1 MTNGGKYFSLMIGA
15 SLAALAAPAWADAA
29 AASAAD
35 DQAPQAPAARAER
48 LNPTGRTI
56 VLTVPA
62 KDGPAYLGDVPLTI
76 GADDTLTFPTDR
88 TLQVLEPVLSGDVM
102 TALRANLAGKAS
114 IGPGDLSS
122 VGINVTYDPQTL
134 ELRFDIPVEKRAS
147 RSYSV
152 SALDQQ
158 SVGSFVRPADFSA
171 YLNVRG
177 SVDLYEEGPNSGFAA
192 PVFLLNGAV
201 RMGGPVIE
209 TDAIWSPGNTGADF
223 QRLGSRLVYD
233 DIPDLMR
240 FTVGDLDTQGR
251 GFQSAP
257 DIAGISIFRSYSVL
271 NPQQIIRPRG
281 DRTFTLSRNSTVE
294 VLVNGQQVRRLQ
306 LGPGNYNLRDFPF
319 AQGGNDIRLNVLD
332 DTGRSEVLR
341 FNLFLDQT
349 QLAKGLSEFGFY
361 AGVKAPLGVHGPVY
375 SNDWAASG
383 FYRRGI
389 SDRVTLGAN
398 FQADDQIQ
406 MGGVEAVFGTDFG
419 TIGTQAAFSHT
430 KGYGDGFA
438 LQATFQRLLQHA
450 NGTSDSFNLFAEH
463 RSRRFA
469 PITFLLADNQ
479 YEYELGGGYTHAFSS
494 EFYMGANARFSK
506 GRTTLGLPPLPLPQ
520 ILGPI
525 RRPDVHN
532 YSLTGG
538 WRISPSASLT
548 AEARY
553 AEDSGGHEFSGFL
566 TLTVR
571 VGRNTSVR
579 GEYDTRGNRAR
590 LSYQTLHGSGV
601 GSYNITGDVERSD
614 FGANVSLNANYFG
627 NRAELGLSHFG
638 SFTNDLG
645 QSTGQRTSFRFGTS
659 FAVADGAAS
668 IGRPIYDSFAI
679 VKPHPS
685 LKVDSVIVDPSSYGY
700 TASTGALKVATMP
713 SLSSYSERV
722 ITIDV
727 DGAKP
732 GVDVG
737 QGSFKV
743 FPGYRS
749 GYVLEVG
756 SDYQITALGTM
767 IDIDGQPVSLV
778 SGKATE
784 LAHPER
790 PAVTLFTNRQG
801 RFGATGLAPGQWR
814 LEMLDSKNSTYVI
827 TIPADADGVVR
838 LGDITPVKDR

>member
-1 MTNGGKYFSLMIGA
+1 MGHGGRHFSLMLGA
-15 SLAALAAPAWADAA
+15 SLAALASPALAGTAGG
-29 AASAAD
+29 SAD

-62 KDGPAYLGDVPLTI
+62 KDGAAYLGDVPLTI
-76 GADDTLTFPTDR
+76 TTDDALSFPTDR
-88 TLQVLEPVLSGDVM
+88 TLQVLEPILAPDVM
-102 TALRANLAGKAS
+102 TALRANLAGKGT
-114 IGPGDLSS
+114 IGPQDLSS
-122 VGINVTYDPQTL
+122 VGIIVNYDPRTL
-134 ELRFDIPVEKRAS
+134 ELRFEIPVEKRAS

-152 SALDQQ
+152 SALDAQ
-158 SVGSFVRPADFSA
+158 SVGTFVRPADVSA

-177 SVDLYEEGPNSGFAA
+177 SVDLYEDGPQSGFAA
-192 PVFLLNGAV
+192 PVFLLNAAI
-201 RMGGPVIE
+201 RLKGPVFE
-209 TDAIWSPGNTGADF
+209 TDAIWSPGNDGVDF
-223 QRLGSRLVYD
+223 QRLGSRYVYD
-233 DIPDLMR
+233 DTSKLIR
-240 FTVGDLDTQGR
+240 FTLGDLDTQGR

-281 DRTFTLSRNSTVE
+281 DRTFTLSRNSVVE

-349 QLAKGLSEFGFY
+349 QLGKGLSEFGFY
-361 AGVKAPLGVHGPVY
+361 AGVKAPLGLHGPVY
-375 SNDWAASG
+375 SDQWAATG

-389 SDRVTLGAN
+389 SDQVTLGAN

-406 MGGVEAVFGTDFG
+406 MAGLEAVFGTQFG

-430 KGYGDGFA
+430 VGYGDGFA
-438 LQATFQRLLQHA
+438 LQATFQRLLQHSD
-450 NGTSDSFNLFAEH
+450 GTSDSFNLFAEH

-479 YEYELGGGYTHAFSS
+479 YEYELGGGYTHAFNSN
-494 EFYMGANARFSK
+494 FYMGANARFSK
-506 GRTTLGLPPLPLPQ
+506 GRSTN
-520 ILGPI
+520 
-525 RRPDVHN
+525 RDVHN
-532 YSLTGG
+532 YSLAGG
-538 WRISPSASLT
+538 YRISPTASLT

-553 AEDSGGHEFSGFL
+553 TEDANGHEFSGFV

-571 VGRNTSVR
+571 LGRNSSLR
-579 GEYDTRGNRAR
+579 GEYDTRDNRTR
-590 LSYQTLHGSGV
+590 VSYQTLHGSGV
-601 GSYNITGDVERSD
+601 GSYNVTADVERSD
-614 FGANVSLNANYFG
+614 FGSNVSLNASYFG

-638 SFTNDLG
+638 SFTDGFG

-659 FAVADGAAS
+659 FAVADGVTS
-668 IGRPIYDSFAI
+668 IGRPIYDSFAV

-700 TASTGALKVATMP
+700 TASTGALGVATMP

-722 ITIDV
+722 ITVDV

-737 QGSFKV
+737 QGSFKL
-743 FPGYRS
+743 FPPYRS

-756 SDYQITALGTM
+756 SDYHLTALGTM
-767 IDIDGQPVSLV
+767 LDVDGQPVSLV

-814 LEMLDSKNSTYVI
+814 LEMLDTKNSVYVI

-838 LGDITPVKDR
+838 LGDITPVKER

>member
-1 MTNGGKYFSLMIGA
+1 MIHGGKHFSLMLGA
-15 SLAALAAPAWADAA
+15 SFAALAAPAWAGTTGG
-29 AASAAD
+29 AAS
-35 DQAPQAPAARAER
+35 DQAPQAAPASSER

-56 VLTVPA
+56 ILTVPA
-62 KDGPAYLGDVPLTI
+62 KDGAAYLGDVPLTI
-76 GADDTLTFPTDR
+76 GADDTLSFPTDR
-88 TLQVLEPVLSGDVM
+88 TLQVLEPVLAPNVM
-102 TALRANLAGKAS
+102 TALRANLAGKANV
-114 IGPGDLSS
+114 GPQDFAS
-122 VGINVTYDPQTL
+122 VGIKVSYDPRTL
-134 ELRFDIPVEKRAS
+134 ELRFDIPVEKRSS
-147 RSYSV
+147 RSVSV

-158 SVGSFVRPADFSA
+158 SIGTFVRPADFSA

-177 SVDLYEEGPNSGFAA
+177 SFDLFEDGPDNGFAA
-192 PVFLLNGAV
+192 PVFLLNGAM
-201 RMGGPVIE
+201 RLGGPVLE
-209 TDAIWSPGNTGADF
+209 SDAIYSPGNTGEDF
-223 QRLGSRLVYD
+223 QRLGSRLVWD
-233 DIPDLMR
+233 DMKHLIR
-240 FTVGDLDTQGR
+240 FSAGDLDTQAR

-257 DIAGISIFRSYSVL
+257 DIAGISLFRSYSVL

-332 DTGRSEVLR
+332 DTGRTEVLR

-361 AGVKAPLGVHGPVY
+361 AGVKSPLGPQGPVY
-375 SNDWAASG
+375 SNDWAMSG

-389 SDRVTLGAN
+389 SDQVTLGAN

-406 MGGVEAVFGTDFG
+406 MGGIEAVFGTAFG
-419 TIGTQAAFSHT
+419 TIGTHAAYSHT
-430 KGYGDGFA
+430 AGYGDGFA
-438 LQATFQRLLQHA
+438 LQGTFQRLLQHA
-450 NGTSDSFNLFAEH
+450 DGTSDSFNLFAET

-479 YEYELGGGYTHAFSS
+479 YKYELGGGYAHAFNSD
-494 EFYMGANARFSK
+494 FYMGANARFSK
-506 GRTTLGLPPLPLPQ
+506 GRG
-520 ILGPI
+520 IN
-525 RRPDVHN
+525 RDVHN

-538 WRISPSASLT
+538 WRISPVASLT

-553 AEDSGGHEFSGFL
+553 TEDAGGHQFSAFL

-579 GEYDTRGNRAR
+579 GEYDTRDNRAR
-590 LSYQTLHGSGV
+590 LSYQTLHGTGV
-601 GSYNITGDVERSD
+601 GSYTLTADLERSD
-614 FGANVSLNANYFG
+614 FSSNASLNASYFG
-627 NRAELGLSHFG
+627 NIAELGLSHFG
-638 SFTNDLG
+638 SFRNDFSA
-645 QSTGQRTSFRFGTS
+645 STSQRTNFRFGTS
-659 FAVADGAAS
+659 LAVAGGEVS

-685 LKVDSVIVDPSSYGY
+685 LKVRSVIVDPSAFGY
-700 TASTGALKVATMP
+700 SASTGALGVATMP
-713 SLSSYSERV
+713 SLSSYADRTV
-722 ITIDV
+722 TVDV

-732 GVDVG
+732 GTDIG
-737 QGSFKV
+737 QGSFKL
-743 FPGYRS
+743 FPPYRS

-756 SDYQITALGTM
+756 SEYHFTALGTM
-767 IDIDGQPVSLV
+767 LDVDGQPVSLV

-784 LAHPER
+784 LAHPDR
-790 PAVTLFTNRQG
+790 AAVTIFTNRQG

-814 LEMLDSKNSTYVI
+814 LEMLDTKNSVYVI

-838 LGDITPVKDR
+838 LGDITPVKER